1 METKN
6 EIWKPIEGYEGRYE
20 VSNLGRVRSL
30 DMVLPCVVNGIK
42 TTRVRHG
49 VIINPHIGK
58 TGYHYAMLRDGK
70 RSKNCRVHRLVAAAF
85 VPNPLN
91 LPEVNHKDEDK
102 SNNRADNLEWCTSKY
117 NHNYGTTIKRAAD
130 KIRRPVYQM
139 SMRGVIIQEFA
150 SVTDA
155 ANAVGTS
162 SSHISRC
169 CQGRYGYKS
178 ACGFR
183 WKYADE

>member
-1 METKN
+1 METKT
-6 EIWKPIEGYEGRYE
+6 EIWKPIEGYEDRYE

-30 DMVLPCVVNGIK
+30 DMVLPCNSNGVRS
-42 TTRVRHG
+42 TRVRRG
-49 VIINPHIGK
+49 VIRRHHIGH
-58 TGYHYAMLRDGK
+58 TGYHYVMLMDGK
-70 RSKNCRVHRLVAAAF
+70 RNKNFRVHRLVAAAF
-85 VPNPLN
+85 VPNPHH

-102 SNNRADNLEWCTSKY
+102 NNNRADNLEWCTSKY
-117 NHNYGTTIKRAAD
+117 NHNYGSTIERAAD
-130 KIRRPVYQM
+130 KLRRPVYQM

-162 SSHISRC
+162 SSCISRC

-183 WKYADE
+183 WKYAE

>member
-6 EIWKPIEGYEGRYE
+6 EIWKPIEGYEDRYE

-30 DMVLPCVVNGIK
+30 DMVLPCVVNGVE

-49 VIINPHIGK
+49 KIIKPFVGR

-85 VPNPLN
+85 VPNPLH
-91 LPEVNHKDEDK
+91 LSEVNHKDEDK

-155 ANAVGTS
+155 ANATGIARS
-162 SSHISRC
+162 QISRC
-169 CQGRYGYKS
+169 CLGRKS
-178 ACGFR
+178 FNSAGGFK

>member
-1 METKN
+1 ME
-6 EIWKPIEGYEGRYE
+6 EIWKDIEGYEGLYQ

-30 DMVLPCVVNGIK
+30 DMVLPCNSKGVMS
-42 TTRVRHG
+42 TRVRHG
-49 VIINPHIGK
+49 VIRRQHIGH
-58 TGYHYAMLRDGK
+58 TGYHYVLLLHGK
-70 RSKNCRVHRLVAAAF
+70 RRKNFRVHRLVAAAF

-102 SNNRADNLEWCTSKY
+102 NNNRADNLEWCTSKY
-117 NHNYGTTIKRAAD
+117 NHNYGSTIERAAD

-155 ANAVGTS
+155 ANATGIARNQ
-162 SSHISRC
+162 ISRC
-169 CQGRYGYKS
+169 CLGRKS
-178 ACGFR
+178 FNSAGGFK